1 VICAAKHFLCKA
13 ALTRRR
19 RGEGKKM
26 ATELP
31 ADQTGQNS
39 GTPREIEVPAS
50 TAWPLVLAF
59 GFTLLYA
66 GLLTSLSVSVLGAV
80 LSVAGCVGWFREV
93 FPQQHEEPVPIVPED
108 FRITTRRRVVERVPV
123 AADQLRAWLP
133 VHTYPIS
140 AGVKG
145 GLAGSVAMAVLAS
158 AYGLLK
164 VGSIW
169 YPINLL
175 AAVVYAQ
182 SLRLDP
188 AQLNSFHADA
198 FAIALG
204 LHGLVS
210 TLVGLL
216 YGAMLPM
223 FARRPIVLGGLI
235 APVLWSG
242 LLYLMLGLLNPLLES
257 RIDWVWFM
265 ASQVAF
271 GVVAG
276 IVVVRQSRMPTRENL
291 TFAMRAGI
299 EAPGIIPPRERGE
312 RRP

>member
-1 VICAAKHFLCKA
+1 MILVIIEQS
-13 ALTRRR
+13 
-19 RGEGKKM
+19 GE
-26 ATELP
+26 
-31 ADQTGQNS
+31 NS
-39 GTPREIEVPAS
+39 GVPREIDVPAS

-59 GFTLLYA
+59 GITLLFA
-66 GLLTSLSVSVLGAV
+66 GLLTSLSVTVLGAV

-93 FPQQHEEPVPIVPED
+93 FPQQHEEPVRIVSED
-108 FRITTRRRVVERVPV
+108 LRITTSRRIVERVPI

-145 GLAGSVAMAVLAS
+145 GLAGGVAMAGLAC

-164 VGSIW
+164 TGSIW

-182 SLRLDP
+182 SLSLET

-210 TLVGLL
+210 ILVGLL
-216 YGAMLPM
+216 YGVMLPM
-223 FARRPIVLGGLI
+223 FPRRPIILGGLI
-235 APVLWSG
+235 GPALWSG
-242 LLYLMLGLLNPLLES
+242 LLYFMLGLLNPLLES
-257 RIDWVWFM
+257 HIDWVWFM

-271 GVVAG
+271 GIAAG
-276 IVVVRQSRMPTRENL
+276 LVVVSQSRMPTRENL
-291 TFAMRAGI
+291 SFALRAGI
-299 EAPGIIPPRERGE
+299 EAPGIIPPREGGE

>member
-1 VICAAKHFLCKA
+1 
-13 ALTRRR
+13 
-19 RGEGKKM
+19 M

-145 GLAGSVAMAVLAS
+145 GLAGSVAMAVLAC